1 MTTQLAF
8 AAVNGVV
15 LGMAI
20 FLVASGLTLVFGIL
34 RIFNFAHGSFFM
46 IGAYLAHAIMGQ
58 EPSGLWFYL
67 SASLAAALVIGA
79 IGLVTDR
86 IVLRRLA
93 GVSNDY
99 SLIAT
104 FAILL
109 LTEGAAKL
117 IFGQDIYTV
126 YPPPALDRIA
136 DIGIPVTYYSFFII
150 GCGVAVFALLELG
163 LNYLWFGK
171 LIQAV
176 ARDPWMADVIGLRI
190 QRIKLISVGASFALV
205 GLAGG
210 LLVANQSLSLDLGH
224 SYLLLAFNSVIVGG
238 LGSVRGAFLA
248 ALIFGLF
255 ESFNSVLLPS
265 MPGTVSYA
273 VLIGV
278 ILLKP
283 EGLFPE
289 RA

>member
-1 MTTQLAF
+1 MTSQLAF
-8 AAVNGVV
+8 AAVNGIV
-15 LGMAI
+15 LGMAV
-20 FLVASGLTLVFGIL
+20 FLVAAGLTFVFGIL

-46 IGAYLAHAIMGQ
+46 IGAYIAHALIGR
-58 EPSGLWFYL
+58 EPSSVWFYGV
-67 SASLAAALVIGA
+67 AALAAAAVIGA

-86 IVLRRLA
+86 VVLRRLE

-109 LTEGAAKL
+109 LAEGATKL

-126 YPPPALDRIA
+126 SAPPELDRIV
-136 DIGIPVTYYSFFII
+136 DIGIPVTYYAVFVI
-150 GCGVAVFALLELG
+150 GCGILVFLLLELG
-163 LNYLWFGK
+163 LNRLWIGK
-171 LIQAV
+171 VVQAV

-190 QRIKLISVGASFALV
+190 QWIKLLSVGASFALV

-224 SYLLLAFNSVIVGG
+224 SYLLLAFNAVIVGG

-248 ALIFGLF
+248 SLILGLF

-273 VLIGV
+273 VLIVV

>member
-1 MTTQLAF
+1 MGEQLAF
-8 AAVNGVV
+8 AILNGVV

-20 FLVASGLTLVFGIL
+20 FLVAAGLTLTFGIL

-46 IGAYLAHAIMGQ
+46 IGAYLTHAIVGQ
-58 EPSGLWFYL
+58 QPSSVLQYL
-67 SASLAAALVIGA
+67 AAALAAALVIGA
-79 IGLVTDR
+79 IGLLVDR
-86 IVLRRLA
+86 LVLRRLA
-93 GVSNDY
+93 GVSSEY

-109 LTEGAAKL
+109 LADGAAKL
-117 IFGQDIYTV
+117 IFGQDIHTV

-150 GCGVAVFALLELG
+150 ACGILVLVVLETS
-163 LNYLWFGK
+163 LNFLWFGK
-171 LIQAV
+171 LVQAV
-176 ARDPWMADVIGLRI
+176 ARDPWMADVIGLRT

-248 ALIFGLF
+248 ALILGLF
-255 ESFNSVLLPS
+255 ESLNSVLLPS

-273 VLIGV
+273 VLVAV
-278 ILLKP
+278 ILLRP
-283 EGLFPE
+283 AGLFPGP
-289 RA
+289 A

>member
-20 FLVASGLTLVFGIL
+20 FLVAAGLTLVFGIL

-58 EPSGLWFYL
+58 EPSTLWFYL
-67 SASLAAALVIGA
+67 SAALAAALVIGA
-79 IGLVTDR
+79 IGLITDR

-136 DIGIPVTYYSFFII
+136 DIGIPVTYYSFFIV
-150 GCGVAVFALLELG
+150 GCGVAVLMLLELG

-176 ARDPWMADVIGLRI
+176 ARDPWKADVIGVRI

-273 VLIGV
+273 ALIAV

>member
-1 MTTQLAF
+1 MVDQLAF
-8 AAVNGVV
+8 AAVNGIV

-20 FLVASGLTLVFGIL
+20 FLVAAGLTLVFGIL

-58 EPSGLWFYL
+58 EPSSLWVFL
-67 SASLAAALVIGA
+67 AASLVSGLVIGA
-79 IGLVTDR
+79 IGLVMDR

-93 GVSNDY
+93 GVSNDH

-109 LTEGAAKL
+109 LADGAAKL
-117 IFGQDIYTV
+117 IFGQNIFTV
-126 YPPPALDRIA
+126 YPPPVLDRIA
-136 DIGIPVTYYSFFII
+136 DIGIPVSYYSLFIVL
-150 GCGVAVFALLELG
+150 CGIVVFLLLEFF
-163 LNYLWFGK
+163 LNVLWFGK
-171 LIQAV
+171 LVQAV

-248 ALIFGLF
+248 ALILGLF
-255 ESFNSVLLPS
+255 ESLNTVLLPA
-265 MPGTVSYA
+265 MPGTVAYA
-273 VLIGV
+273 VLIAV
-278 ILLKP
+278 ILLRP
-283 EGLFPE
+283 SGLFPE

>member
-1 MTTQLAF
+1 MSTQYAF
-8 AAVNGVV
+8 AALNGIV
-15 LGMAI
+15 LGMAV
-20 FLVASGLTLVFGIL
+20 FLVAAGLTLVFGIL

-46 IGAYLAHAIMGQ
+46 IGAYIAHAIMGQ
-58 EPSGLWFYL
+58 EPTALWFYL
-67 SASLAAALVIGA
+67 AAALAAAVVIGA
-79 IGLVTDR
+79 IGLITDQ

-109 LTEGAAKL
+109 LAEGAAKL

-136 DIGIPVTYYSFFII
+136 DIGIPVTFYSLFII
-150 GCGVAVFALLELG
+150 VCGVVVFALLEFG
-163 LNYLWFGK
+163 LNYLWIGK

-205 GLAGG
+205 GMAGG

-238 LGSVRGAFLA
+238 LGSIRGAFLA

-273 VLIGV
+273 VLIAV
-278 ILLKP
+278 ILMKP

>member
-1 MTTQLAF
+1 MTSQLAF
-8 AAVNGVV
+8 ATVNGIV

-20 FLVASGLTLVFGIL
+20 FLVAAGLTLVFGIL

-46 IGAYLAHAIMGQ
+46 IGAYLAHAIMGH
-58 EPSGLWFYL
+58 EPSALWFYL
-67 SASLAAALVIGA
+67 SASLAAAVVIGA
-79 IGLVTDR
+79 IGLVIDR
-86 IVLRRLA
+86 VVLRRLA
-93 GVSNDY
+93 GVANDY

-109 LTEGAAKL
+109 LSEGAAKL

-150 GCGVAVFALLELG
+150 ACGVTVFALLEIG

-171 LIQAV
+171 LVQAV
-176 ARDPWMADVIGLRI
+176 ARDPWMADVIGIRI
-190 QRIKLISVGASFALV
+190 QRIKLISVSASFALV

-210 LLVANQSLSLDLGH
+210 LLVANQTLSLDLGH

>member
-1 MTTQLAF
+1 MTQQLAF
-8 AAVNGVV
+8 AALNGVV

-20 FLVASGLTLVFGIL
+20 FLVAAGLTLVFGIL
-34 RIFNFAHGSFFM
+34 RVFNFAHGSFFM
-46 IGAYLAHAIMGQ
+46 IGAYIAHAIIGQ
-58 EPSGLWFYL
+58 EL
-67 SASLAAALVIGA
+67 SSLAAYLGAALLAALVIGA
-79 IGLVTDR
+79 IGLLADR
-86 IVLRRLA
+86 VVLRRLA
-93 GVSNDY
+93 GVSSEY

-109 LTEGAAKL
+109 LADGAAKF

-126 YPPPALDRIA
+126 YPPPLLDRIA

-150 GCGVAVFALLELG
+150 ACGVIVLAVLEFG

-171 LIQAV
+171 LVQAV
-176 ARDPWMADVIGLRI
+176 ARDPWMAEVIGLRT
-190 QRIKLISVGASFALV
+190 QRIKLISVGVSFALV

-224 SYLLLAFNSVIVGG
+224 SYLLLAFNSVIIGG

-248 ALIFGLF
+248 ALILGLF
-255 ESFNSVLLPS
+255 ESLNTVLLPS

-273 VLIGV
+273 VLIVV
-278 ILLKP
+278 ILLRP
-283 EGLFPE
+283 AGLFPA
-289 RA
+289 RV

>member
-1 MTTQLAF
+1 MTAQLAF
-8 AAVNGVV
+8 AAVNGIV
-15 LGMAI
+15 LGMAV
-20 FLVASGLTLVFGIL
+20 FLVAAGLTLVFGIM
-34 RIFNFAHGSFFM
+34 RILNFAHGSFFM
-46 IGAYLAHAIMGQ
+46 IGAYLAHALIGQ
-58 EPSGLWFYL
+58 EPSSLGRYL
-67 SASLAAALVIGA
+67 FAALAAALVIGL
-79 IGLVTDR
+79 IGLATDR
-86 IVLRRLA
+86 LVLRRLA

-109 LTEGAAKL
+109 LAEGAAKL

-126 YPPPALDRIA
+126 YPPPELDRIA
-136 DIGIPVTYYSFFII
+136 NLGIPLTYYSFFVVA
-150 GCGVAVFALLELG
+150 CGIAVFLLLEFG
-163 LNYLWFGK
+163 LNYLWIGK
-171 LIQAV
+171 LVQAV

-190 QRIKLISVGASFALV
+190 QWIKFLSVGASFALV

-273 VLIGV
+273 VLIAV